1 MNMRNRTLVTGA
13 GGFIGSHLVEELIKA
28 GHTVRAMVH
37 YNALNHWGWLETLP
51 RQILENVEVFPAD
64 IRDPFV
70 VRKSVRGCDKVFH
83 LAALIPI
90 PYSYM
95 APASYVETNV
105 SGTLNI
111 LEACLD
117 EGVDHLIHTST
128 SETYGTAQY
137 TPIDEKHPLAAQ
149 SPYAASKIGADK
161 LAESYY
167 LSFGLPVSI
176 IRPFN
181 TFGPRQSARAV
192 IPTIIS
198 QIMNGAETV
207 QLGALSPIRDWTYV
221 KDTVGG
227 FAALS
232 ASENSVGQVTNIGRG
247 MGVSVGEMANLIVE
261 LCGSNACIQLDPAR
275 LRPEKSEVLE
285 LICDNRKAHENLG
298 WQPKYSLNKGL
309 EETIEWVRRN
319 PDQYKSAIY
328 NL

>member
-1 MNMRNRTLVTGA
+1 MKETRVLVTGA
-13 GGFIGSHLVEELIKA
+13 GGFIGSHLVEELVKT
-28 GHTVRAMVH
+28 GFHVRAMVH
-37 YNALNHWGWLETLP
+37 YNALNHWGWLDTLP
-51 RQILENVEVFPAD
+51 REVIDDVEVFPAD

-90 PYSYM
+90 PYSYV
-95 APASYVETNV
+95 APASYIETNV
-105 SGTLNI
+105 LGTLNV
-111 LEACLD
+111 LEACRD
-117 EGVDHLIHTST
+117 EEIDRLILTST

-167 LSFGLPVSI
+167 LSFSLPVSI

-192 IPTIIS
+192 IPTVIS
-198 QIMNGAETV
+198 QVTNGAKTLL
-207 QLGALSPIRDWTYV
+207 LGALSPVRDWTYV
-221 KDTVGG
+221 KDTVQG
-227 FAALS
+227 FIALAAS
-232 ASENSVGQVTNIGRG
+232 GNSMGQVTNIGRG
-247 MGVSVGEMANLIVE
+247 EGVSVGDMAALILD
-261 LCGSNACIQLDPAR
+261 LCRSNALIELDPER

-285 LICDNRKAHENLG
+285 LICDNRKAFQNLG
-298 WQPKYSLNKGL
+298 WRPKYSLKKGL

-319 PDQYKSAIY
+319 ADRYKSAMY